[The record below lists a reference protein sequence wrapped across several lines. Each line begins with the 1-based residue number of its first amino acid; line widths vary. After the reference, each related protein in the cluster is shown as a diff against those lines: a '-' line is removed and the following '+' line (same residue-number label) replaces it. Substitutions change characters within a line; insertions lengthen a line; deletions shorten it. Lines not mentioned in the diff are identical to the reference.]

1 MSNEVPKSDGQSA
14 IRGLGCGS
22 KPMPAGKINKLCVD
36 CGEKSLVEA
45 DLILCPICDGPL
57 SSSYDD

>member
-1 MSNEVPKSDGQSA
+1 MSNPEPKSDGQTV

-22 KPMPAGKINKLCVD
+22 QPKPAGKINKLCVD

-45 DLILCPICDGPL
+45 DIFLCPICKGPL
-57 SSSYDD
+57 T